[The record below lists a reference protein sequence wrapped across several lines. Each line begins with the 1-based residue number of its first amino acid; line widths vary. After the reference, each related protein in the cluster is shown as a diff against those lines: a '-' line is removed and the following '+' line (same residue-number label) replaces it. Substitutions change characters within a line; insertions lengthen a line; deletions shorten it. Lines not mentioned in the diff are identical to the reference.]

1 MNGQLIYEL
10 VINCALITSVNEQ
23 ELKEMSQVRAIYV

>member
-1 MNGQLIYEL
+1 MSGQLIYEL

-23 ELKEMSQVRAIYV
+23 ELKGMFQVRAIYV

>member
-10 VINCALITSVNEQ
+10 VINCALITLVNEQ
-23 ELKEMSQVRAIYV
+23 ELKGMIQVRAIYV